1 MNRTATIKIA
11 HIADC
16 HLRASQYGRK
26 SRSDD
31 FLRGLTNA
39 IIEASKAGAEMILCA
54 GDLLDTRNPGTKVCL
69 AQLDTVHAL
78 LQKLRLP
85 MLVIS
90 GNHDNCVPSWHS
102 RFTALPDCI
111 LSAVPSGYYTMDVGE
126 HVRHRFS
133 GIICADNTHISVT
146 KTTQIDD
153 ADSEVVQAEVSPD
166 ALRILGLPYMEAAV
180 LRERLTELES
190 LSDKPDIIMWH
201 GEVKEFCGYPRENA
215 IEIKDFDS
223 TGAALI
229 ALGDQH
235 IHSLKQGKNCILAYP
250 GSTEL
255 CSSSEDTNKALYLY
269 TMQLST
275 EERPKV
281 VSIESIPFATRKVQK
296 FELNTEEDLEMAEK
310 AIEKGSL
317 VFVKYKRTLK
327 NVNARL
333 KAAVA
338 SDEENTIIRA
348 TPFGEIENMTTANY
362 APGDKVIK
370 PWEFVHEESRSL
382 FQEEERTRIE
392 EICSNILN
400 PELDHR
406 AIIDRY
412 CYDRLNKVVL

>member
-1 MNRTATIKIA
+1 MSRTATIKIA

-102 RFTALPDCI
+102 RFAKLPECI
-111 LSAVPSGYYTMDVGE
+111 LSGVPSGYYALDVGE
-126 HVRHRFS
+126 HVRHRFA
-133 GIICADNTHISVT
+133 GIICADNAHFSVT
-146 KTTQIDD
+146 KTTQCDD
-153 ADSEVVQAEVSPD
+153 ADSKVIQVEVSPD
-166 ALRILGLPYMEAAV
+166 ALRILGLPYMEATA
-180 LRERLTELES
+180 LRERLAELES
-190 LSDKPDIIMWH
+190 QPDKPDIIMWH

-215 IEIKDFDS
+215 IEIKDFES
-223 TGAALI
+223 TGAILI

-235 IHSLKQGKNCILAYP
+235 IHSIKTGTGCMLAYP

-255 CSSSEDTNKALYLY
+255 CSSSEAAQKELYLY
-269 TMQLST
+269 TFLLS
-275 EERPKV
+275 ENNPPEIKEIASV
-281 VSIESIPFATRKVQK
+281 PFDTRKVQK

-348 TPFGEIENMTTANY
+348 TPFGEIENMTSANY

>member
-31 FLRGLTNA
+31 FLQGLVNA
-39 IIEASKAGAEMILCA
+39 IQEAYKAGAEMILCA

-90 GNHDNCVPSWHS
+90 GNHDNCIPSWHS
-102 RFTALPDCI
+102 RFTTLPDCI

-126 HVRHRFS
+126 HIRHRFS
-133 GIICADNTHISVT
+133 GIICADNAHISVM
-146 KTTQIDD
+146 KTIQHDD
-153 ADSEVVQAEVSPD
+153 DPRVIQAEVSPD
-166 ALRILGLPYMEAAV
+166 HLRILGLPYMEATA
-180 LRERLTELES
+180 LRERLTELE
-190 LSDKPDIIMWH
+190 LSPDKPDIIMWH

-215 IEIKDFDS
+215 IEIKDFES

-235 IHSLKQGKNCILAYP
+235 IHSLKQGKNCMLAYP

-296 FELNTEEDLEMAEK
+296 FELNTEEDLETAEK
-310 AIEKGSL
+310 LIEKGSL

-348 TPFGEIENMTTANY
+348 TPFGEIENMTSANY

>member
-102 RFTALPDCI
+102 RFTKLHECI
-111 LSAVPSGYYTMDVGE
+111 IADVPSGHYALDVGE
-126 HVRHRFS
+126 HVRHIFS
-133 GIICADNTHISVT
+133 GIICADNAHFSVA
-146 KTTQIDD
+146 KTIQFDD
-153 ADSEVVQAEVSPD
+153 DPKVIRAEVSPD
-166 ALRILGLPYMEAAV
+166 NLRILGLPYMEAAV

-190 LSDKPDIIMWH
+190 LSNKPDIIMWH

-215 IEIKDFDS
+215 IEIKDFES
-223 TGAALI
+223 TGAILI

-235 IHSLKQGKNCILAYP
+235 IHAVKQGKNCILAYP

-255 CSSSEDTNKALYLY
+255 CSSSEDTTKAMHLY
-269 TMQLST
+269 TIQLSD
-275 EERPKV
+275 EARPEV
-281 VSIESIPFATRKVQK
+281 VSIDSIPFATRKVQK
-296 FELNTEEDLEMAEK
+296 FELNTEADLERAEK
-310 AIEKGSL
+310 LIEKGSL

-348 TPFGEIENMTTANY
+348 TPFGEIENMTSASY

>member
-1 MNRTATIKIA
+1 MSKKLTIKIA

-39 IIEASKAGAEMILCA
+39 IQEAYKAGAEMILCA

-69 AQLDTVHAL
+69 AQLDIVNDL
-78 LQKLRLP
+78 LKKLHLP

-90 GNHDNCVPSWHS
+90 GNHDNCIPAWHS
-102 RFTALPDCI
+102 RFTVLHECI
-111 LSAVPSGYYTMDVGE
+111 VAGVPEGHYSIDVGE
-126 HVRHRFS
+126 NVRHRFS
-133 GIICADNTHISVT
+133 GIICADNAHFSVT
-146 KTTQIDD
+146 KTIQLDD
-153 ADSEVVQAEVSPD
+153 DPKVIRLEVSPD
-166 ALRILGLPYMEAAV
+166 NLRILGLPYMEATA
-180 LRERLTELES
+180 LRERLAELES
-190 LSDKPDIIMWH
+190 LHDKPDIIMWH

-235 IHSLKQGKNCILAYP
+235 IHAAKQGKNCILTYP

-269 TMQLST
+269 TILLSD
-275 EERPKV
+275 EARPEV
-281 VSIESIPFATRKVQK
+281 VCVDSIPFATRKVQK
-296 FELNTEEDLEMAEK
+296 FELNTEDDLESAEK

-338 SDEENTIIRA
+338 SDEEHTIIRA
-348 TPFGEIENMTTANY
+348 TPFGEIENLTSVNY
-362 APGDKVIK
+362 SPGDKVVR

-392 EICSNILN
+392 EICANILN